1 MNKKYSFKEIGI
13 EGAYF
18 LEDIQSIP
26 IDALCIYEKKEKKLI
41 TSNNLLRCCFSDEK
55 EYDRGSYGLIC
66 LVHRKVEGKEEQ
78 VLWKKPRI
86 SLINLTQEAVLQH
99 LAYKT
104 LEAEG
109 ISWAIP
115 KVLDVFR
122 NENEICFSMEAIA
135 GVNAEEYL
143 TLPTSSEKDFFLL
156 IAQIS
161 LLLWCLESHLSLDHR
176 DIKANNLLIKSEPC
190 IMKVKIYEKVW
201 HFICPFQVVILD
213 FGFACLGSN
222 GLRSRPLVNLGDGVL
237 PPMDPCP
244 KEGRDLFQLLSSL
257 LSSKDIVAKLSPRVI
272 GKIDQWLSVGTK
284 SYGSMARRWSS
295 ENWIYLVAS
304 QADFALPSCCP
315 SNILRELLPELPGF
329 LRVE

>member
-13 EGAYF
+13 EGTYF

-26 IDALCIYEKKEKKLI
+26 LDALCIYEKKEKKLF
-41 TSNNLLRCCFSDEK
+41 TKSKEFRCCFSDEK
-55 EYDRGSYGLIC
+55 EYDKGSYGLIC
-66 LVHRKVEGKEEQ
+66 LVHRTLDDREEQ
-78 VLWKKPRI
+78 VLLKKPRI
-86 SLINLTQEAVLQH
+86 SLINMTQEAVLQH

-104 LEAEG
+104 LETEG
-109 ISWAIP
+109 ISWAVP

-122 NENEICFSMEAIA
+122 KEHEVCFSMEAIV

-143 TLPTSSEKDFFLL
+143 SLPTSSEKEFFILL
-156 IAQIS
+156 AQIS

-176 DIKANNLLIKSEPC
+176 DIKANNLLIKAEPC
-190 IMKVKIYEKVW
+190 VMKVQIYEKVW
-201 HFICPFQVVILD
+201 HLISPFQVVILD
-213 FGFACLGSN
+213 FGFACIGSN

-244 KEGRDLFQLLSSL
+244 KEGRDLFQLLTSLMSSRT
-257 LSSKDIVAKLSPRVI
+257 IVAKLSSRI
-272 GKIDQWLSVGTK
+272 LAKIDQWLSVGTK

-304 QADFALPSCCP
+304 QSDFALPSCCP
-315 SNILRELLPELPGF
+315 SNILRDLLPELPGF